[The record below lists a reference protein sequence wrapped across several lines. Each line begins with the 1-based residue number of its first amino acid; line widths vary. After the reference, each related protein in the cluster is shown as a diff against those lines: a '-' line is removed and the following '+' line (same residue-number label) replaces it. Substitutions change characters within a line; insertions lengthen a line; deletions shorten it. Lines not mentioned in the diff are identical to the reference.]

1 MKCELCH
8 RQDAET
14 VLYRT
19 RPDGKRE
26 ELYVCNAC
34 AERERAFDESR
45 GIQVAAIDADGEAPR
60 QGGSPMGELF
70 GRLGKM
76 LEGLADPEVGGGE
89 PRCPGCGATMEAIR
103 SVGLIGCPQCY
114 KTFAKPLRALF
125 DDCQGGHAYK
135 GDPLPGEE
143 RAGAERDLERRLGE
157 ALRREDYRE
166 AKRLRAALDALRGAE
181 GGPGDGV

>member
-19 RPDGKRE
+19 KPDGKRQ

-45 GIQVAAIDADGEAPR
+45 GIQVAAIDAGGDAPR
-60 QGGSPMGELF
+60 REASPMGELF

-76 LEGLADPEVGGGE
+76 LEGLADPEAGGDE
-89 PRCPGCGATMEAIR
+89 PRCPGCGATMEEIR
-103 SVGLIGCPQCY
+103 AAGLIGCPQCY

-125 DDCQGGHAYK
+125 DDCQACHAYK
-135 GDPLPGEE
+135 GDPLPGEA
-143 RAGAERDLERRLGE
+143 RAGAERDLERRLAE

-166 AKRLRAALDALRGAE
+166 AKRLRAALEALRGAE